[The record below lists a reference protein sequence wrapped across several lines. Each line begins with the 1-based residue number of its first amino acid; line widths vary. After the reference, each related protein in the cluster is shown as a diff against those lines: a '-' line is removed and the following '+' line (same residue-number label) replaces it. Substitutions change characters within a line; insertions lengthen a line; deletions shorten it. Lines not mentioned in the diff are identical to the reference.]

1 MVLREQLAGLAE
13 KKLNLFRESLLY
25 VAGENLETIMPMY
38 THTQPAQPSTLGH
51 YLLSMADVMQ
61 RDFQRLM
68 AAEKTINMSPF
79 GAAAITTSGFPIS
92 RERMCELLGFSSLC
106 ENSYDSIAAS
116 DHMTQFASVMM
127 TMAVNLSRFYEGY
140 FRLVHYGV
148 LLSSRLTDPYVQI
161 SSIMPQKRNPS
172 SLEHCRPIL
181 SKALAEAQAVF
192 TVQHNTPYG
201 DIVDSEEDLQIH
213 LYDAVSYLNRALEI
227 ITNVLATMQINK
239 ELLRKRAGE
248 NFITATELADTF
260 CARGRP
266 HLPQSS

>member
-13 KKLNLFRESLLY
+13 KLNLFRESLLY
-25 VAGENLETIMPMY
+25 LAGENLETVMPMY

-68 AAEKTINMSPF
+68 AAEKTVNMSPF
-79 GAAAITTSGFPIS
+79 GAAAITTTGFPIS
-92 RERMCELLGFSSLC
+92 RERVCELLGFSSLC
-106 ENSYDSIAAS
+106 ESSYDSIAAS

-127 TMAVNLSRFYEGY
+127 TMAINLSRFMKDILDWCTME
-140 FRLVHYGV
+140 FAFL
-148 LLSSRLTDPYVQI
+148 RLTDPYVQI

-213 LYDAVSYLNRALEI
+213 LYDAVSYLSRALEI

-239 ELLRKRAGE
+239 ELLHKRAGRTLSPPP
-248 NFITATELADTF
+248 NWQILLCGKGD
-260 CARGRP
+260 
-266 HLPQSS
+266 